1 MAVNIFTI
9 LDAYLYVYI
18 ETMSL

>member
-1 MAVNIFTI
+1 MSVNIFII